1 MIYIILM
8 VEIDVEV
15 KKWGDSLAV
24 IIPRE
29 TVDEENLRAKDKVHL
44 QIQKEVDVSAIFG
57 IAKGKIK
64 ATVQQL
70 KNEARKGWD

>member
-1 MIYIILM
+1 MA
-8 VEIDVEV
+8 EIDVEV

-24 IIPRE
+24 IIPSE

-44 QIQKEVDVSAIFG
+44 QIKKEVDVSAIFG
-57 IAKGKIK
+57 IARGKIK